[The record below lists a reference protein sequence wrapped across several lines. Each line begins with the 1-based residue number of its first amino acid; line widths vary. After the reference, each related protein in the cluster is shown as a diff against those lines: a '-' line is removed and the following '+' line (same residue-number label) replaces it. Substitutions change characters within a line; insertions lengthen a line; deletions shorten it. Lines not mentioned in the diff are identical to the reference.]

1 MYGFVSEGAPFQVFA
16 RREGDGSSA
25 LVFRFE
31 CSEGMGVLGL
41 RKVGRPDPPPSPAY
55 EEQDIEP
62 ASLRAGRFVHVLP
75 SGQRQSYALS
85 RLGEDTAARLP
96 HDRWVSLEPQTE
108 YGFRYLVAP
117 PDQLE
122 ADRGTTAQIVVGS
135 GPSTSETAPTNPPGA
150 GSPAGAPQR
159 NASSVPGGAQRS
171 AAPGSVPPAAQR
183 SSAPPGNAASL
194 APGSIPP
201 QTPMIPALAASAL
214 AKLTRD
220 QAIDHLKGE
229 MAKVSALQ
237 RHTADLE
244 DQLRRATSRERDLIE
259 LLARWQQAS

>member
-16 RREGDGSSA
+16 RREGDSSNA
-25 LVFRFE
+25 LIFRFE

-108 YGFRYLVAP
+108 YGFRYLIAP
-117 PDQLE
+117 ADQLE

-135 GPSTSETAPTNPPGA
+135 GPSTSETAPTNPPA
-150 GSPAGAPQR
+150 GSPVGAPQR
-159 NASSVPGGAQRS
+159 RS
-171 AAPGSVPPAAQR
+171 QAPGSIPPAVQR
-183 SSAPPGNAASL
+183 SSAPPGSASL
-194 APGSIPP
+194 PPGSIPP
-201 QTPMIPALAASAL
+201 QTPMIPALASSAL
-214 AKLTRD
+214 
-220 QAIDHLKGE
+220 
-229 MAKVSALQ
+229 
-237 RHTADLE
+237 
-244 DQLRRATSRERDLIE
+244 
-259 LLARWQQAS
+259 